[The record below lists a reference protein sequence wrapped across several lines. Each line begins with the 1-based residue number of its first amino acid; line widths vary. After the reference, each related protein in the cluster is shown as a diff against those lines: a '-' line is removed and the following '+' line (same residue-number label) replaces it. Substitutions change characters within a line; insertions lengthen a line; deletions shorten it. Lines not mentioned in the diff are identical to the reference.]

1 MRFVCAAL
9 SSAHRP
15 ERWDEVVR
23 LSAIVPMER
32 VPAVAAAHGIEG
44 CLHHALEHVPGID
57 QAVIDELAAARRRA
71 SVRHLMSTRS
81 LGAIDTLLQANG
93 VPWLVFKGPVLSST
107 LYCDAGLRS
116 YGDLDILIPRSR
128 FVHAVRL
135 LEREGYVHLVQN
147 WKALEHFRAG
157 EVPMQRDEVP
167 IDVHWHVLYAF
178 YDRRPFRLDPQD
190 FFERARRVTI
200 GGRDFMTFDA
210 VDTLLHLSLHAA
222 RSGAHRLIWIKD
234 IERSVAVD
242 RPDFDE
248 LLARSR
254 AARCA
259 PPVGLALH
267 RARRALDVDI
277 PRELVEAMVGRP
289 FAAIDRFVALRHGPA
304 PIGDERSL
312 MRLIAR
318 TAGPNLRSTLADA
331 IRRGYYGL
339 REIADGRRGLHKGD
353 VNNPLSLNHP
363 AGDDADKL
371 AFLDGVSQD

>member
-1 MRFVCAAL
+1 MRFMCAAL
-9 SSAHRP
+9 SAAHRP
-15 ERWDEVVR
+15 ERRDEVVR

-44 CLHHALEHVPGID
+44 CLHVALEHVPGID
-57 QAVIDELAAARRRA
+57 RAVIDELAAARRGA
-71 SVRHLMSTRS
+71 SVRHLLSTRS
-81 LGAIDTLLQANG
+81 LGAIDTLLRADG
-93 VPWLVFKGPVLSST
+93 VRLLAFKGPVLSST
-107 LYCDAGLRS
+107 LYGDAGLRS
-116 YGDLDILIPRSR
+116 YGDLDILVPRSQ
-128 FVHAVRL
+128 FAHAVRL
-135 LEREGYVHLVQN
+135 LEREGYLHLVQN

-157 EVPMQRDEVP
+157 EVTMQRDDIP

-200 GGRDFMTFDA
+200 GGREVMTFDA

-222 RSGAHRLIWIKD
+222 RSGAHRLIWMKD

-248 LLARSR
+248 LLARTR

-267 RARRALDVDI
+267 RARRALEVDV
-277 PRELVEAMVGRP
+277 PLELVEAMVGRP
-289 FAAIDRFVALRHGPA
+289 LAAIERFVARRDGPA

-318 TAGPNLRSTLADA
+318 TVGPNLGSTLSDA
-331 IRRGYYGL
+331 VRKGYYEL
-339 REIADGRRGLHKGD
+339 RAIADGRRGLHTGD
-353 VNNPLSLNHP
+353 VDNPLSLNHR

-371 AFLDGVSQD
+371 AFLNGVSQG